1 MIELALLTLLISEHN
16 YSHWDMSCSEWKQ
29 KRIEI
34 LSDKNLNSDAH
45 EYLIDYFKTK
55 VSGKCDAYIIGYSVQ
70 AVQRRFKSSHPYWR
84 EPAKADTLSRL
95 DGGIDHKKWPKNFST
110 EER

>member
-16 YSHWDMSCSEWKQ
+16 YSHWDMSCSEWNQ

-45 EYLIDYFKTK
+45 EYLIDYLKTK
-55 VSGKCDAYIIGYSVQ
+55 VSGKSDAYIIG
-70 AVQRRFKSSHPYWR
+70 
-84 EPAKADTLSRL
+84 
-95 DGGIDHKKWPKNFST
+95 
-110 EER
+110 

>member
-16 YSHWDMSCSEWKQ
+16 YSHWDMSCSEWNQ

-45 EYLIDYFKTK
+45 EYLIDYLKFYQAFQK
-55 VSGKCDAYIIGYSVQ
+55 YIL
-70 AVQRRFKSSHPYWR
+70 SHKLIIIKNLNDLY
-84 EPAKADTLSRL
+84 LS
-95 DGGIDHKKWPKNFST
+95 I
-110 EER
+110 